1 MRETVRQDKES
12 ESKVADLKTVD
23 SIVTGAAVRTFT
35 RLAMAGECVR
45 LDKESESKLADLNT
59 VDSNVLAMRT
69 LTRLAV
75 AGECVRV

>member
-1 MRETVRQDKES
+1 
-12 ESKVADLKTVD
+12 
-23 SIVTGAAVRTFT
+23 
-35 RLAMAGECVR
+35 MAGECVR